1 MIAFQK
7 GTFRVL
13 EPVTATLFAASPIE
27 FVVNVT
33 KITFHI
39 EQNIVP

>member
-27 FVVNVT
+27 FSVT
-33 KITFHI
+33 VKKTFHF
-39 EQNIVP
+39 EKTLK